1 MDWTKQGAEA
11 FSYLKG
17 IGNKVKQIALQLTE
31 VEIKVEDATNNDPWG
46 PHGKDMAGE
55 QSICPLDGSYW
66 SLHIQHLSGYAFC
79 CVCVVARD
87 KPKPSTPENRVDTR
101 R

>member
-11 FSYLKG
+11 FNYLKG

-55 QSICPLDGSYW
+55 RSRWL
-66 SLHIQHLSGYAFC
+66 LL
-79 CVCVVARD
+79 ARGNT
-87 KPKPSTPENRVDTR
+87 KTANLIV
-101 R
+101 

>member
-11 FSYLKG
+11 FNYLKG

-55 QSICPLDGSYW
+55 RSSW
-66 SLHIQHLSGYAFC
+66 SFPIVGFEA
-79 CVCVVARD
+79 A
-87 KPKPSTPENRVDTR
+87 STPFRACGRPWGDKAHNPGP
-101 R
+101 

>member
-1 MDWTKQGAEA
+1 MDWTKQGTEA
-11 FSYLKG
+11 FNYLKG

-55 QSICPLDGSYW
+55 RSS
-66 SLHIQHLSGYAFC
+66 
-79 CVCVVARD
+79 CVF
-87 KPKPSTPENRVDTR
+87 
-101 R
+101 